1 MREKLMDHA
10 TGVRFLT
17 AIEFLEPRFNELDAI
32 VSEFADE
39 AERKAFRLKLGE
51 ALQVVSYDLVMMV
64 VRQHPDLDP
73 DGERYRRKS

>member
-10 TGVRFLT
+10 TGVRFL
-17 AIEFLEPRFNELDAI
+17 AAVESLEPGLNELDAI
-32 VSEFADE
+32 VSQIADE
-39 AERKAFRLKLGE
+39 AERKAFRSKLGE

-73 DGERYRRKS
+73 DGERYRPKS